1 MKQDKI
7 TYTHKAIENI
17 YIVYELGVSGYFNN
31 DPTAKNSLFGAV
43 RLTKNADIEKYHY
56 SGYGIGF
63 DRRSS
68 FSFQGG
74 GFGQNV
80 IIFGADMRSSIHID
94 NEKKNILILSWGI
107 TQGLGEHS

>member
-1 MKQDKI
+1 M
-7 TYTHKAIENI
+7 
-17 YIVYELGVSGYFNN
+17 GVSGYFND

-80 IIFGADMRSSIHID
+80 IILVQIWVHLF
-94 NEKKNILILSWGI
+94 ILIMRKK
-107 TQGLGEHS
+107 TF